1 VADGNPLIR
10 RLTKTLPEMLFSELV
25 EFYEKIEAITGRIE
39 MTNLLVQLL
48 KKTPPE
54 IIDKV
59 VYLTIGEVY
68 PPFVG
73 LELGVADR
81 LALRA
86 VKLASGVSEREV
98 ERAYKELGDVG
109 LVGERM
115 LSRRSQATLFMEQ
128 LTVVDVYSAL
138 EKICRATGEGSIETK
153 VQILSG
159 LLASAQPK
167 EAKYILRMVT
177 GKMRLGVA
185 DMTILDALAI
195 VFGGGKEARELFE
208 RAYNLSSDIGYVA
221 KVAAQEGLEGIKKFK
236 ITLGKPI
243 RPMLAERLASAEE
256 ILEKLGGRGLAEY
269 KYDGERMQI
278 HKSGSEVLIFSR
290 RLENITSQYPDV
302 VELVRGHVKARE
314 AILECECVAVDP
326 DTGEMLPFQE
336 LMHRKR
342 KHDIHKAVEQYPVNL
357 YFFDLLYVDGRDL
370 TLEPLEVRRRI
381 LESIIEVGEKVRLSR
396 AIVTDDPGE
405 LEKFFHEAIES
416 GCEGL
421 VVKALGRDAIYRA
434 GARGWLWIKLKRSYK
449 SEMMDTVD
457 LVVVG
462 AFHGKGKRSGTY
474 GALLMAAYDKQRDV
488 FQSVCKVGSGF
499 TDDDLQKLPELLEPL
514 RIPHKHARV
523 ETGMEADMWFEP
535 RLVLEI
541 IGDEITISPIHRA
554 GWGVI
559 REGYGLAI
567 RFPRFTGRYRF
578 DKAPED
584 ATTTDEIVEMYRRQL
599 KKIATAVPGEGQEAA

>member
-1 VADGNPLIR
+1 
-10 RLTKTLPEMLFSELV
+10 MLFSELV
-25 EFYEKIEAITGRIE
+25 EFYERIEAITGRIE

-48 KKTPPE
+48 KRTSPE

-59 VYLTIGEVY
+59 VYLTIGEIY

-86 VKLASGVSEREV
+86 IKLASGMSEKEI
-98 ERAYKELGDVG
+98 EKAYKELGDVG

-115 LSRRSQATLFMEQ
+115 LSKRSQATLFMEQ
-128 LTVVDVYSAL
+128 LTVEDVYSAL
-138 EKICRATGEGSIETK
+138 EKICKASGEGSMEMK

-167 EAKYILRMVT
+167 EAKYILRIVT

-185 DMTILDALAI
+185 DMTVLDALAI
-195 VFGGGKEARELFE
+195 VFGGGKETRDLFE

-243 RPMLAERLASAEE
+243 RPMLAERLVSAEE
-256 ILEKLGGRGLAEY
+256 ILQKLGGKCLAEY

-278 HKSGSEVLIFSR
+278 HKSEADVIIFSR
-290 RLENITSQYPDV
+290 RLENITPQYPDV
-302 VELVRGHVKARE
+302 VDLVREHVKAKE

-326 DTGEMLPFQE
+326 DTGDMLPFQE

-342 KHDIHKAVEQYPVNL
+342 KHDIHKAIEQYPVNL
-357 YFFDLLYVDGRDL
+357 YFFDVLYVDGRDL
-370 TLEPLEVRRRI
+370 TLEPLEVRRKT
-381 LESIIEVGEKVRLSR
+381 LESIINVGEKVKLSKS
-396 AIVTDDPGE
+396 IFTSDPRE

-421 VVKALGRDAIYRA
+421 VVKAIGKEAIYRA

-449 SEMMDTVD
+449 SEMMDTAD

-462 AFHGKGKRSGTY
+462 AFHGRGKRSGTY
-474 GALLMAAYDKQRDV
+474 GALLMAAYNKQKDV

-499 TDDDLQKLPELLEPL
+499 TDEDLQKLPELLEPYK
-514 RIPHKHARV
+514 IPHRHARV
-523 ETGMEADMWFEP
+523 ETGMEADIWFEP
-535 RLVLEI
+535 KLVLEI

-559 REGYGLAI
+559 KEGFGLAI

-584 ATTTDEIVEMYRRQL
+584 ATTTDEIIEMYHRQL
-599 KKIATAVPGEGQEAA
+599 KKIAAAPTGQGQGAA

>member
-1 VADGNPLIR
+1 
-10 RLTKTLPEMLFSELV
+10 MLFSKLV
-25 EFYEKIEAITGRIE
+25 GFYERIEAITGRIE

-48 KKTPPE
+48 KETPPE

-59 VYLTIGEVY
+59 VYLTLGEIY
-68 PPFVG
+68 PPFIG

-86 VKLASGVSEREV
+86 VKLASGMSEREID
-98 ERAYKELGDVG
+98 RAYKELGDVG

-115 LSRRSQATLFMEQ
+115 LAKRSQATLFMEQ
-128 LTVVDVYSAL
+128 LTVEDVYSAL
-138 EKICRATGEGSIETK
+138 EKIAKASGEGSMETK

-167 EAKYILRMVT
+167 EAKYILRIVT
-177 GKMRLGVA
+177 GKMRLGIA

-195 VFGGGKEARELFE
+195 VFGGGKEARDLFE

-236 ITLGKPI
+236 ITVGKPI
-243 RPMLAERLASAEE
+243 RPMLAERLSSAEE
-256 ILEKLGGRGLAEY
+256 ILQKIGGKCIAEY

-278 HKSGSEVLIFSR
+278 HKKGDEAIIFSR

-302 VELVRGHVKARE
+302 VELVKQHVKAGE

-326 DTGEMLPFQE
+326 ETGDMLPFQE

-342 KHDIHKAVEQYPVNL
+342 KHDIHKAIEQYPVNV
-357 YFFDLLYVDGRDL
+357 YFFEALYVDGKDL
-370 TLEPLEVRRRI
+370 TLEPLEIRRKT
-381 LESIIEVGEKVRLSR
+381 LESIIEEGERVKLSK
-396 AIVTDDPGE
+396 AIITDDPNE
-405 LEKFFHEAIES
+405 IEKFFHEAIEE

-421 VVKALGRDAIYRA
+421 VVKALGKEAIYRA

-462 AFHGKGKRSGTY
+462 AFHGRGKRSGTY
-474 GALLMAAYDKQRDV
+474 GALLMAAYDKRKDV

-499 TDDDLQKLPELLEPL
+499 TDEDLQKLPELLEPYK
-514 RIPHKHARV
+514 IPHRHARV
-523 ETGMEADMWFEP
+523 ETGMEADIWFEP
-535 RLVLEI
+535 KIVLEI

-554 GWGVI
+554 AWSMI
-559 REGYGLAI
+559 KEGYGLAI

-584 ATTTDEIVEMYRRQL
+584 ATTTDEILEMYRRQL
-599 KKIATAVPGEGQEAA
+599 KKLTPTPPGGQEVT